1 MKPFYLLSL
10 SLISSCLLAT
20 SGFSQD
26 RPSRGGTSDKSLLQR
41 FDTNGDGQIDDT
53 ERRAVREKMKQMQNK
68 PGAMTPSGESET
80 IGNRIVTEMQYASS
94 DGKMIP
100 CVLSMPQGNGP
111 FPMLVTI
118 HGGQGNRDLGYIRTM
133 AAPNNLS
140 PTISAFNEQPWAIL
154 AISYRAGNGALFGM
168 EQDDVIA
175 GIRFAKTL
183 PKIDPN
189 RVGVVGGSHGGH
201 LALVAAEKMGSEFLC
216 VAAGSPWMTDP
227 VVYMMGDPNK
237 PPLSEVSAK
246 AREDLQLNGRRIFN
260 GMQKGRGMSEQQFQ
274 AFIKEHSIEANADK
288 IVMPTLFLTSR
299 GDDQAPH
306 VLIEPMIKKMQAAKK
321 EVQVYTA
328 EKSPHGFYWARTVS
342 AARDLRGEKSPQ
354 EAEEELTA
362 RRTMIE
368 FFTKQ
373 FARKDG
379 QTSKSP
385 AKAAASATTSR
396 TAKVQAAEEQLAEPA
411 SDEAAGKAA
420 DAKEPMQEEEP
431 AGERAQP
438 GRGAGVG
445 AGRGA
450 GMARGGQEAGRGG
463 AMSGGLGGV
472 DFQTLA
478 GESGK
483 VSREAFKKQLS
494 GSAAFSSRPELADRL
509 FDRLDTDGDGTLNK
523 TEFEGMSDLKSQLG
537 RGGQSGQMGQPGRG
551 PSRPGRGSGN
561 LPGSAVPGTGGSST
575 PNSPAGGG
583 GGTNQV
589 RAETAPLRIAAGE
602 LVGELVGDVRIF
614 RGVPYAA
621 APVGERRWQAPGPV
635 EPWQGVREA
644 TQFGALSLQ
653 GETFAPRS
661 AQSEDCLFLNIWTP
675 ANATADS
682 KLPVLFWIHGGAFIQ
697 GSGGQPRY
705 DGSELAKRGA
715 IVISINYRL
724 GPLGLFAHPS
734 LTAES
739 NPDEP
744 LGNYCLLDMIAALR
758 WARHNIAAFGG
769 DPNNITIS
777 GSSAGGT
784 SCLFLMGI
792 PEAHGLFHKAII
804 HSSGGIKNIQTL
816 AEAEAAG
823 VRLAEQL
830 GLGAR
835 ATSAELRRAAASQ
848 MAVNVGLIR
857 ELDLPVKPI
866 IDGRLVKAVPAE
878 LFAQGQQAKVP
889 VLIGAANGESGARQ
903 LSDDVATGG
912 AFGFQRELA
921 DQMVRA
927 GQQVWMFQLTY
938 VPPQSRDTRFA
949 AKHGESV
956 AYAFGTIGQSLA
968 AQYGFRNEQVAAN
981 AARMRRGGGGAGAMA
996 GAGRE
1001 DESQPV
1007 EDSEQGRSISAAM
1020 LEYWLAFMRDGQPSG
1035 KKLPAWPA
1043 YMSNAP
1049 KTMVF
1054 GNNGI
1059 GVK

>member
-1 MKPFYLLSL
+1 MKPFYVFSL
-10 SLISSCLLAT
+10 SLIGSCLLAT

-53 ERRAVREKMKQMQNK
+53 ERRAVREKMKQMQNR

-80 IGNRIVTEMQYASS
+80 IGNRIITEMQYASS

-140 PTISAFNEQPWAIL
+140 PTIFALNEQPWAIL

-168 EQDDVIA
+168 EQDDVVA
-175 GIRFAKTL
+175 GIRFAKQL
-183 PKIDPN
+183 PGIDSN

-201 LALVAAEKMGSEFLC
+201 LALVAAEKMGQEFLC

-227 VVYMMGDPNK
+227 LVYMLGDANQ
-237 PPLSEVSAK
+237 PPLSQVPAK
-246 AREDLQLNGRRIFN
+246 AREDLMLNGRRLLN
-260 GMQKGRGMSEQQFQ
+260 GMQKGRRMSDPQ
-274 AFIKEHSIEANADK
+274 IKEFLTQHSIEANAKK
-288 IVMPTLFLTSR
+288 IMIPTLFLTSR

-306 VLIEPMIKKMQAAKK
+306 VLIEPMIEKMQSAKK
-321 EVQVYTA
+321 DVQVYTA

-373 FARKDG
+373 FARKDA

-385 AKAAASATTSR
+385 AAAAASASSSR
-396 TAKVQAAEEQLAEPA
+396 TTKEQPAEEPLAEPA
-411 SDEAAGKAA
+411 ADKEARKAA
-420 DAKEPMQEEEP
+420 DAKEPIQEEEP

-438 GRGAGVG
+438 GRGAGAS

-450 GMARGGQEAGRGG
+450 GIARGGQGAGRGG
-463 AMSGGLGGV
+463 ALSGGLGGA
-472 DFQTLA
+472 DFQSLA
-478 GESGK
+478 DDSGK

-509 FDRLDTDGDGTLNK
+509 FDRLDADGDGTLNK
-523 TEFEGMSDLKSQLG
+523 REFEGMSDLRSQFG
-537 RGGQSGQMGQPGRG
+537 QGGQSGQIGQPGRG
-551 PSRPGRGSGN
+551 ASRPGRGSGN
-561 LPGSAVPGTGGSST
+561 LPGSDVPGAGGSST

-589 RAETAPLRIAAGE
+589 RAKTAPLRIATGE

-614 RGVPYAA
+614 RGVPYGA
-621 APVGERRWQAPGPV
+621 APVGERRWQAAGPV

-675 ANATADS
+675 ASATADS

-739 NPDEP
+739 KPDEP

-758 WARHNIAAFGG
+758 WARDNIGAFGG
-769 DPNNITIS
+769 NPGNITIS

-792 PEAHGLFHKAII
+792 PEANGLFHKAII
-804 HSSGGIKNIQTL
+804 HSSGGIRNIQTL
-816 AEAEAAG
+816 ADAEAAG

-830 GLGAR
+830 GLGER
-835 ATSAELRRAAASQ
+835 ASCAELRRAAASQ
-848 MAVNVGLIR
+848 MAANVGVIR
-857 ELDLPVKPI
+857 QLDLPVKPI
-866 IDGRLVKAVPAE
+866 IDGRLVKATPAE

-903 LSDDVATGG
+903 LDDEVATGG

-921 DQMVRA
+921 DQMVRV
-927 GQQVWMFQLTY
+927 GQPVWMFQLTY
-938 VPPQSRDTRFA
+938 VPPQSRDARFA

-981 AARMRRGGGGAGAMA
+981 AARMRRGSGAGGAMG
-996 GAGRE
+996 GGRE
-1001 DESQPV
+1001 DDSQPV
-1007 EDSEQGRSISAAM
+1007 EDSEQGRAISAAM
-1020 LEYWLAFMRDGQPSG
+1020 LEYWISFMRDGQPSG
-1035 KKLPAWPA
+1035 KQLPAWPA
-1043 YMSNAP
+1043 HTANAT
-1049 KTMVF
+1049 KTMIF
-1054 GNNGI
+1054 GNHGI
-1059 GVK
+1059 GVR